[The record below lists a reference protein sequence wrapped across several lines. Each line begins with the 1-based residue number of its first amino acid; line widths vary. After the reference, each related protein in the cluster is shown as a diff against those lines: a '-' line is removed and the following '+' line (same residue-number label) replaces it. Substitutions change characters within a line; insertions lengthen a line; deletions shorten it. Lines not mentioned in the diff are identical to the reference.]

1 MEYRKRMAVKKKK
14 PVKAVKQSLKIEP
27 IFQLWGWIL
36 LIWSLYRYFVHLP
49 EWTDEFFF
57 KPLVFVVPVLWFVL
71 KREKRRLDS
80 LGITTKKFMTSV
92 YIGLGFGMM
101 FALEGILANTA
112 KNGTFTVRPIASLI
126 ENGLIPLLII
136 SLATAFSEEVLN
148 RGFLFTRLL
157 EKSKNIYYASGVSTV
172 MFILLH
178 VPILVTTTHLTGGML
193 LLFFT
198 TNMVLGVVNCLLF
211 YNTQSLVAPI
221 LVHVFW
227 NMTVA
232 LYL

>member
-1 MEYRKRMAVKKKK
+1 MAKKKK
-14 PVKAVKQSLKIEP
+14 PVQKPFVTTPSTV
-27 IFQLWGWIL
+27 FRLWAWIL
-36 LIWSLYRYFVHLP
+36 LTWGLYRYFIKLP

-57 KPLVFVVPVLWFVL
+57 KPLIFVVPVLWYVFT
-71 KREKRRLDS
+71 KEKRTLES
-80 LGITTKKFMTSV
+80 LGVTGKKLMNSL

-101 FALEGILANTA
+101 FALEGILSNSI
-112 KNGTFTVRPIASLI
+112 KNGTLTIHPIAALE

-148 RGFLFTRLL
+148 RGFIFKRLFEST
-157 EKSKNIYYASGVSTV
+157 KNIVYSIGLSSV
-172 MFILLH
+172 MFVFLH
-178 VPILVTTTHLTGGML
+178 IPILVTSTHLTGPTLIIFFVTNLIIGCINSVL
-193 LLFFT
+193 LVST
-198 TNMVLGVVNCLLF
+198 G
-211 YNTQSLVAPI
+211 SLVAPI

>member
-1 MEYRKRMAVKKKK
+1 MAGKKKQTHIK
-14 PVKAVKQSLKIEP
+14 FVTPSGTVFRMWA
-27 IFQLWGWIL
+27 WIL
-36 LIWSLYRYFVHLP
+36 LAWGLYRYFVRIP

-57 KPLVFVVPVLWFVL
+57 KPLVFVAPVLWYVL
-71 KREKRRLDS
+71 SKEKRTIES
-80 LGITTKKFMTSV
+80 LGLTGKKFVNSL

-101 FALEGILANTA
+101 FALEGILSNSI
-112 KNGTFTVRPIASLI
+112 KNGTLTIRPIAALA

-148 RGFLFTRLL
+148 RGFIFKRLFEST
-157 EKSKNIYYASGVSTV
+157 KNIVYSVGLSSL
-172 MFILLH
+172 MFVFLH
-178 VPILVTTTHLTGGML
+178 VPIIVTATHLTGPTL
-193 LLFFT
+193 LLFIV
-198 TNMVLGVVNCLLF
+198 TNLIIGCINSLLF
-211 YNTQSLVAPI
+211 LSTGSLVAPI

>member
-1 MEYRKRMAVKKKK
+1 VYSYSMAGKKKTDR
-14 PVKAVKQSLKIEP
+14 KIIVTP
-27 IFQLWGWIL
+27 PATVFRLWAWIL
-36 LIWSLYRYFVHLP
+36 LAWGLYRYFIKLP

-57 KPLVFVVPVLWFVL
+57 KPLVFVVPVVWYVL
-71 KREKRRLDS
+71 KKERRTLES
-80 LGITTKKFMTSV
+80 LGLTGKKFMSSV

-101 FALEGILANTA
+101 FALEGILTNSI
-112 KNGTFTVRPIASLI
+112 KNGTLAIKPITALA

-148 RGFLFTRLL
+148 RGFIFKRLFEST
-157 EKSKNIYYASGVSTV
+157 KNIYYSVGLSSL
-172 MFILLH
+172 MFVFLH
-178 VPILVTTTHLTGGML
+178 IPILVTSTHLNGPTL
-193 LLFFT
+193 LLFVV
-198 TNMVLGVVNCLLF
+198 TNLIIACINSLLF
-211 YNTQSLVAPI
+211 VSTGSLVAPI